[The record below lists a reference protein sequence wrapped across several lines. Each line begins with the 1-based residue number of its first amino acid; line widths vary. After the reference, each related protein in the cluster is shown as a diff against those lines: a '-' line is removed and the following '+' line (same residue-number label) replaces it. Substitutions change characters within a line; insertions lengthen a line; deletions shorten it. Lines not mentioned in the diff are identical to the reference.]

1 MRVCVIVPCHNAERY
16 IGEALESV
24 LAQTH
29 ADTTALVVD
38 DGSTDA
44 TARIARSFGARVT
57 VIGQSNSGPSAA
69 RNRALDATEA
79 ECVAFLDADDCW
91 HVEKVARQVAFLRAN
106 PDCGLVHTAIRHID
120 ADGRVTGRPGN
131 APLRRRTHGDCL
143 AELLSRNTITTSS
156 VMLRRAALGDDR
168 FFPELRVAEDW
179 DLWLRLAARSRFGYV
194 DEELTDYRFHDSN
207 TVRGRQRMLLAELVV
222 LERTAA
228 WLREPGHLRAARARR
243 GRVFADL
250 GHLAYAQGDLQRA
263 RRCFRDAGRFLDR
276 DGLVEYLA
284 VLLPGFLRNPARRC
298 WHRVVRPH
306 AVR

>member
-1 MRVCVIVPCHNAERY
+1 MRVRVIVPCHNAERY

-44 TARIARSFGARVT
+44 TARIARGFGARVT
-57 VIGQSNSGPSAA
+57 VIAQANGGVSAA
-69 RNRALDATEA
+69 RNRAIDATDG
-79 ECVAFLDADDCW
+79 ECLAFLDADDCW
-91 HVEKVARQVAFLRAN
+91 HPEKVARQVAFLQAN

-120 ADGRVTGRPGN
+120 AAGRVTGRPDN

-143 AELLSRNTITTSS
+143 AGLLSRNTITTSS
-156 VMLRRAALGDDR
+156 VMVRRAALGDDR
-168 FFPELRVAEDW
+168 FCPDLHEAEDW
-179 DLWLRLAARSRFGYV
+179 DLWLRLAARGRFGYV

-228 WLREPGHLRAARARR
+228 WLREPGHRRAARTRR

-250 GHLAYAQGDLQRA
+250 GHLAYARGDVQQA
-263 RRCFRDAGRFLDR
+263 RRFFRDAGLSLDR

-284 VLLPGFLRNPARRC
+284 VLLPGFLRDPARRC
-298 WHRVVRPH
+298 WRRARGV
-306 AVR
+306 AGA